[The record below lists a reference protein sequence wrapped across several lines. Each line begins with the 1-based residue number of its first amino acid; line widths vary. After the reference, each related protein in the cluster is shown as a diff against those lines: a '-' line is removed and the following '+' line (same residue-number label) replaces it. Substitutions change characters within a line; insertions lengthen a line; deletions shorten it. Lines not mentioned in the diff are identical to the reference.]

1 MVFLGGDKCGEKGGN
16 GERMGVRVSDGVAG
30 ADLTEKVTSEQRSE
44 GGGGTSHEDIWGGVG
59 GRMC

>member
-1 MVFLGGDKCGEKGGN
+1 
-16 GERMGVRVSDGVAG
+16 MGVCVSDGVAG
-30 ADLTEKVTSEQRSE
+30 ADFTEKVTSEQRSE